1 MSPATHEEV
10 LARLGAKCRYMRHA
24 LKTAGVPPPRVRA
37 PGFAALV
44 HIIVEQQVSVAS
56 GAAIWARLEQG
67 LGGAVTPAAVLA
79 HDAAGLTMFGLSRP
93 KARYIHGLA
102 QAVADGAIDLA
113 AIAQL
118 DDAAAIAALTALK
131 GIGRWTAEIYL
142 MFALGRPDLWPAFDI
157 ALAEGAARLLG
168 LPARPDFKTLD
179 EIGKRWAPHR
189 SAAAL
194 VLWRYYSHSLS
205 TAKA

>member
-24 LKTAGVPPPRVRA
+24 LKTAGVPAPRMRA
-37 PGFAALV
+37 PGFAALA

-67 LGGAVTPAAVLA
+67 LGGTVTPAAVLA
-79 HDAAGLTMFGLSRP
+79 HDEAGLTKFGLSRP

-102 QAVADGAIDLA
+102 RSVAQGEVVLA
-113 AIAQL
+113 ANAQL
-118 DDAAAIAALTALK
+118 DDAAAVAALTALK

-157 ALAEGAARLLG
+157 ALAEGAARLLA

-189 SAAAL
+189 STAAL

-205 TAKA
+205 AAKA